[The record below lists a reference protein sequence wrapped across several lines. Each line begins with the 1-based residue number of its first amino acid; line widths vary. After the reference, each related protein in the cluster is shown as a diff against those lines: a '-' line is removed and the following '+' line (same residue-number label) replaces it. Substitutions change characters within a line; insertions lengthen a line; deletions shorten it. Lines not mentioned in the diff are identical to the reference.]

1 MTLNANEP
9 TDQRMVN
16 ELPGYQR
23 ETRAALNAVVGSGTL
38 VATNLEI
45 AAGATS
51 LTIGSELS
59 NADIEI
65 LITTGAG
72 LVDLATILG
81 GTEGQIK
88 VFIFHDT
95 NVDLVDGNSKA
106 DGKFYLNHLPA
117 ASDFDPGIDDILAMI
132 NIDGDGGSTYGYWKE
147 LFRTLSVK

>member
-16 ELPGYQR
+16 ELPGYIR
-23 ETRAALNAVVGSGTL
+23 ETRLSLNSVVASGTL
-38 VATNLEI
+38 VATNLVVG
-45 AAGATS
+45 AGATS
-51 LTIGSELS
+51 LTVGSEVS
-59 NADIEI
+59 AADIEI
-65 LITTGAG
+65 LIVTGAG
-72 LVDLATILG
+72 LADLETILG

-88 VFIFHDT
+88 IFIFHDT

-117 ASDFDPGIDDILAMI
+117 ASDFDPSIDDIIALV

-147 LFRTLSVK
+147 LFRTLTVK